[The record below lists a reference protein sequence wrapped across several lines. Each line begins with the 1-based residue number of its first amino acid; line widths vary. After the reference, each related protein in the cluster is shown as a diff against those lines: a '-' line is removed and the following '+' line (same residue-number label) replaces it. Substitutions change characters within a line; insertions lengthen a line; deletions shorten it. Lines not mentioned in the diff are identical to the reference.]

1 MINVLATYRVAEGNG
16 ERVAELLTEYIAL
29 TRAEPG
35 CVTFNAHRSLEDPAV
50 FVLYEQYEDQAAF
63 DAHVASEHFNGLG
76 VEHIRPLLAD
86 RTVAMM
92 ELLEPAGG

>member
-1 MINVLATYRVAEGNG
+1 MINVLATYHVAEGN
-16 ERVAELLTEYIAL
+16 EEKVAELLREYIGL

-35 CVTFNAHRSLEDPAV
+35 CVTFNAHRSNDDPAV

-76 VEHIRPLLAD
+76 VQHIRPLLAE
-86 RTVAMM
+86 RTVMLM

>member
-1 MINVLATYRVAEGNG
+1 MINVLATYRVAAGNE

-35 CVTFNAHRSLEDPAV
+35 CVTFNAHRSRDDQAV

-63 DAHVASEHFNGLG
+63 DAHVASGHFNGLG
-76 VEHIRPLLAD
+76 VKHIRPLLAD
-86 RTVAMM
+86 RTVALL
-92 ELLEPAGG
+92 ELLEPAEE